1 MSWKGLHDCESPYVS
16 KFLDEFSLCILSY
29 NPEIQNYIRC
39 LIFWKEIFLLL
50 IPHANHKMILFFFS
64 FSTKAA
70 LLIDFCAL
78 QVHFYTVYFYQLG
91 DSHSLSIVS
100 FSYQFHWE
108 VLQVLSVL
116 SCDLISY

>member
-1 MSWKGLHDCESPYVS
+1 MGWKGLHDCESPYVS

-39 LIFWKEIFLLL
+39 LIFWKKIFFLLL
-50 IPHANHKMILFFFS
+50 IRHANHKMIFSFFFFP

-70 LLIDFCAL
+70 LLVDFCAL

-91 DSHSLSIVS
+91 NSHSLSRVS
-100 FSYQFHWE
+100 FVINSTGKSCRFCQFFL
-108 VLQVLSVL
+108 VT
-116 SCDLISY
+116 